1 MSLNGLEK
9 ITDKI
14 LADANERAAR
24 ILADAE
30 AQSEA
35 ITAEYQARANAI
47 KEELFEAAEREG
59 MGQVSR
65 AKATVATAK
74 RNLLLA
80 TKSEL
85 IDDVFDSAL
94 DGTKKLAD
102 ENYTDLLVGLLCA
115 AMLEE
120 LEAEEKSRLYD
131 ELDAEAPESYE
142 VLLNERDRDRVG
154 KAVVEGARKKLEGK
168 ADAKKLSRLT
178 LSKQTVAIDGGLIL
192 RCGDVEANCSFS
204 LLFAQLR
211 QELEGDVSRALFDAR
226 GQR

>member
-14 LADANERAAR
+14 LADAEARAAR

-30 AQSEA
+30 AQSAA
-35 ITAEYQARANAI
+35 ITADYQARANAI
-47 KEELFEAAEREG
+47 KESLSEAAEREG

-65 AKATVATAK
+65 AKATAATAK

-80 TKSEL
+80 TKSAL

-102 ENYTDLLVGLLCA
+102 ENYTDLLAGLLAA

-120 LEAEEKSRLYD
+120 LDAEEKSKQYG
-131 ELDAEAPESYE
+131 EEDAEEPAEYE
-142 VLLNERDRDRVG
+142 VLLNQRDRDRVG
-154 KAVVEGARKKLEGK
+154 KAVVEAARKKLEGK
-168 ADAKKLSRLT
+168 ADAKKLSRLK
-178 LSKQTVAIDGGLIL
+178 LAKNTVAIDGGLVL
-192 RCGDVEANCSFS
+192 RCGAVEANCSLS

-211 QELEGDVSRALFDAR
+211 EELESDVSRALFDAR